1 MVGLGKA
8 WPTEGV
14 VLGEFEAAAR
24 GAGVGD
30 DEPPIET
37 A

>member
-1 MVGLGKA
+1 
-8 WPTEGV
+8 